1 MAKGS
6 ISVLKSVISTDAFVN
21 GSDVEVTL
29 KQPKKSFLKN
39 VYIRIV
45 AAPTVTA
52 SQDLGFKIGTSTG
65 GTQLGSDADGIIDNA
80 GSTTPLT
87 VGTVIDCHET
97 LAFAAGGSGSRTKV
111 FYSHDERDLFLNT
124 SATAAAIAVAGTVE
138 FVCEFGMLE
147 D

>member
-6 ISVLKSVISTDAFVN
+6 ISVLKSVISTDAFVQN
-21 GSDVEVTL
+21 SSKEVTL

-52 SQDLGFKIGTSTG
+52 SQDLGFKIGTATG
-65 GTQLGSDADGIIDNA
+65 GTQLGVDADGIIDNA

-87 VGTVIDCHET
+87 VGTVVDCA
-97 LAFAAGGSGSRTKV
+97 LGSASGGSGSRAGV

-124 SATAAAIAVAGTVE
+124 SATNSTIAAAGTVE

>member
-6 ISVLKSVISTDAFVN
+6 ISVLKSVISTDAFVQD
-21 GSDVEVTL
+21 SDKEVTL

-52 SQDLGFKIGTSTG
+52 SQDLGFKIGTATG

-87 VGTVIDCHET
+87 VGTVVDCA
-97 LAFAAGGSGSRTKV
+97 LGSASGGSTSRAGV

-124 SATAAAIAVAGTVE
+124 SATNAAIAVAGTVE